1 MKGSK
6 IAFWE
11 AVVQFD
17 LGHGDDSCD
26 RRRTWDASALFSWQA
41 QYFVDLDKK
50 VAETKANVVFVF
62 FNSHISWRAQGL
74 VKNPGNFIVILGLSS
89 LSLRCGITHFE
100 IMARNFLVTLGVSD
114 RSHCG
119 VVLILKWFAQLSR
132 HFVLVGSLL
141 SWHGAHFEFVRAT
154 QGACQIA
161 FVVVRC

>member
-1 MKGSK
+1 MTFLKGSK

-50 VAETKANVVFVF
+50 VAETKANVVFDF

-100 IMARNFLVTLGVSD
+100 IMARNF
-114 RSHCG
+114 
-119 VVLILKWFAQLSR
+119 SR
-132 HFVLVGSLL
+132 HFGCVRSLSLWRGADFEMVRTTVSSLCACWIALVL
-141 SWHGAHFEFVRAT
+141 A
-154 QGACQIA
+154 
-161 FVVVRC
+161 RCSF